1 MKGGILKFHKR
12 PLELVHHQRNPYLGP
27 KELRSAVSNIT
38 CTFGTGKN
46 TQLQGYLYPP
56 SEKSTK
62 SAATATADPLDDP
75 PGTRVGAAG
84 LTGVP

>member
-1 MKGGILKFHKR
+1 M
-12 PLELVHHQRNPYLGP
+12 
-27 KELRSAVSNIT
+27 
-38 CTFGTGKN
+38 
-46 TQLQGYLYPP
+46 YPP

-75 PGTRVGAAG
+75 PGTRFGAAG